1 MSSAEVAERVRASGG
16 RLFVWADP
24 HRCCTGAVTYLKT
37 ASEPAPGGR
46 CFEPVPAEGFELFV
60 DTGPFAPPEALHFE
74 VKGRREKRVEAYWNG
89 CAFVL

>member
-1 MSSAEVAERVRASGG
+1 VNIVSSAEVAERVRAS
-16 RLFVWADP
+16 
-24 HRCCTGAVTYLKT
+24 
-37 ASEPAPGGR
+37 GGR